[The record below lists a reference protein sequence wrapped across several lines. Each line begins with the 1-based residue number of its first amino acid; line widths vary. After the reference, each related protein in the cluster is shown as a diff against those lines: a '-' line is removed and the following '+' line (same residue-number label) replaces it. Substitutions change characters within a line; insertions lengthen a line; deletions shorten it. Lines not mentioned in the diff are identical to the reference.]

1 MSRISDA
8 LFSKAT
14 KAVLIIIFRE
24 AQGVHLRA
32 LMNLTGLG
40 SASAQRELKKLT
52 EAGILVKEEVGKVLL
67 YKPNAASPVYSELRS
82 LLKKTEG
89 VAQQLRE
96 ALLPYGGQI
105 ERAFIY
111 GSVARDEDTVHSDID
126 LFILSDT
133 IGSADLYP
141 VLMKIERELG
151 RKVSLAV
158 YRTAEYQRKLEVR
171 NHFLVSILNGPVI
184 ELTGVANA
192 KQGTRQSGEDRSTE
206 T

>member
-14 KAVLIIIFRE
+14 KAVLGIIFKE
-24 AQGVHLRA
+24 TQGIHLRA

-52 EAGILVKEEVGKVLL
+52 EAGILVKEEVGRVLL
-67 YKPNAASPVYSELRS
+67 YKPNAGSPVYSELRS
-82 LLKKTEG
+82 LLEKTEG

-96 ALLPYGGQI
+96 ALLPFGGQI

-111 GSVARDEDTVHSDID
+111 GSVARDEDTANSDID

-141 VLMKIERELG
+141 VLMQIERELG

-158 YRTAEYQRKLEVR
+158 YRTAEYRRKLEAR

-184 ELTGVANA
+184 ELIGVANA
-192 KQGTRQSGEDRSTE
+192 EQGTRESGEDRSAE
-206 T
+206 A